1 MAYSCNFL
9 RRYQTS
15 KDIKC
20 LLQKKIV
27 TLNPYA
33 EASQP
38 ENNYKINDYLI
49 KKISAITLVKS
60 VLTVILFVFLYLIFL
75 FNIRPQEKDKK
86 YSFVFSLTHDQVF
99 TTGSLESLQNFF
111 NSARFPI
118 NLDTEFWIEIKKLT
132 YRRKFK
138 NFQTTIDVPLKIYC
152 HLFGFRGKFKVFTK
166 IINRCFNSVFLL
178 VQNKSAFLILKEYV
192 FDEVIYNELDS
203 RLVKNLIT
211 TQSHLMYQPLIF
223 QKKDPSFERIMIW
236 YSANSV
242 PIPYADPE
250 ISRITLKPEIFRSID
265 IDEHWVWTQAH
276 AEYLNKVSGQRVLT
290 KGSMVFYNASFDK
303 LVEKNI
309 DVLVF
314 DVAPVKDFAQNNIYN
329 ESEVKNFLLDIVG
342 AASQISQDI
351 RIKLRVCVK
360 PKRDTTS
367 IHSAAYLRLLKD
379 LKSSGL
385 IDVLNPH
392 ENLYNLINS
401 SRVVIGYP
409 FTSPV
414 WIGLELDIPSIFYS
428 SSSLIQKNVKP
439 INQNFIQNRN
449 ELEIFIRKNVMR

>member
-1 MAYSCNFL
+1 MAYSYNFL
-9 RRYQTS
+9 RHYQTS
-15 KDIKC
+15 EDIKC
-20 LLQKKIV
+20 LLQKKIA
-27 TLNPYA
+27 TLNPYV

-49 KKISAITLVKS
+49 RKISAITLVKS
-60 VLTVILFVFLYLIFL
+60 VLIVILFIILYLIFL
-75 FNIRPQEKDKK
+75 FNIRPKEKDKK
-86 YSFVFSLTHDQVF
+86 YSFVFSLTNDQVF
-99 TTGSLESLQNFF
+99 TTGSLESLERFF
-111 NSARFPI
+111 NSTRFPI

-166 IINRCFNSVFLL
+166 IVNRCFNSVFLL

-192 FDEVIYNELDS
+192 FDEVIYNELDF

-242 PIPYADPE
+242 PITYADPE
-250 ISRITLKPEIFRSID
+250 ISRITLKPEIFSRID
-265 IDEHWVWTQAH
+265 IDEHWVWTKEH
-276 AEYLNKVSGQRVLT
+276 AEFLNRVSGQRALT
-290 KGSMVFYNASFDK
+290 KGSMMFYNASFDK
-303 LVEKNI
+303 SVDKNI

-314 DVAPVKDFAQNNIYN
+314 DVTPVKDFAQNNIYN
-329 ESEVKNFLLDIVG
+329 EFEVSNFILDIVD
-342 AASQISQDI
+342 AASAISQDTGV
-351 RIKLRVCVK
+351 KLRVCVK
-360 PKRDTTS
+360 PKRATTS
-367 IHSAAYLRLLKD
+367 IHSAAYLRMLKD

-385 IDVLNPH
+385 IDVLSPNQ
-392 ENLYNLINS
+392 NLYDLIS
-401 SRVVIGYP
+401 SARVVIGYP

-428 SSSLIQKNVKP
+428 SSSLIERNFKR

-449 ELEIFIRKNVMR
+449 ELEIFICKNVMR

>member
-1 MAYSCNFL
+1 MACTCNFL
-9 RRYQTS
+9 RHYQAS
-15 KDIKC
+15 EDIKC

-27 TLNPYA
+27 SLNPYA
-33 EASQP
+33 DVTP
-38 ENNYKINDYLI
+38 TENNYKINNYLI
-49 KKISAITLVKS
+49 KKINVMTLVKS
-60 VLTVILFVFLYLIFL
+60 AFTVIIFIFLYLIFL

-86 YSFVFSLTHDQVF
+86 YSFVFSLSHDQVF

-111 NSARFPI
+111 DSARFPI

-152 HLFGFRGKFKVFTK
+152 RLFGFRGKFKVFTK

-250 ISRITLKPEIFRSID
+250 ISRITLKSEIFRSID
-265 IDEHWVWTQAH
+265 IDEHWVWTQSH
-276 AEYLNKVSGQRVLT
+276 AEFLNKVSGQRVLT
-290 KGSMVFYNASFDK
+290 KGSMMFYNATFDK
-303 LVEKNI
+303 LVDKNI

-314 DVAPVKDFAQNNIYN
+314 DVTPVKDFAQNNIYN

-351 RIKLRVCVK
+351 SIKLRVCVK
-360 PKRDTTS
+360 PKRDAAS
-367 IHSAAYLRLLKD
+367 INSAAYLRLLKD

-385 IDVLNPH
+385 IDVLNPY
-392 ENLYNLINS
+392 ENLYNLISS

-428 SSSLIQKNVKP
+428 SSSLLQKNVKP

-449 ELEIFIRKNVMR
+449 ELEIFIRKNVKR

>member
-1 MAYSCNFL
+1 
-9 RRYQTS
+9 
-15 KDIKC
+15 
-20 LLQKKIV
+20 
-27 TLNPYA
+27 
-33 EASQP
+33 
-38 ENNYKINDYLI
+38 
-49 KKISAITLVKS
+49 
-60 VLTVILFVFLYLIFL
+60 
-75 FNIRPQEKDKK
+75 
-86 YSFVFSLTHDQVF
+86 
-99 TTGSLESLQNFF
+99 
-111 NSARFPI
+111 
-118 NLDTEFWIEIKKLT
+118 
-132 YRRKFK
+132 
-138 NFQTTIDVPLKIYC
+138 
-152 HLFGFRGKFKVFTK
+152 
-166 IINRCFNSVFLL
+166 
-178 VQNKSAFLILKEYV
+178 
-192 FDEVIYNELDS
+192 
-203 RLVKNLIT
+203 
-211 TQSHLMYQPLIF
+211 MYQPLIF
-223 QKKDPSFERIMIW
+223 KKKDPSFERIMIW

-265 IDEHWVWTQAH
+265 IDEHWVWTQEH
-276 AEYLNKVSGQRVLT
+276 AKFLNKVSGQRVLT
-290 KGSMVFYNASFDK
+290 KGSMMFYNASFDK

-314 DVAPVKDFAQNNIYN
+314 DVTPVKDFAQNNIYN
-329 ESEVKNFLLDIVG
+329 EYEVKNFLLDIVG

-360 PKRDTTS
+360 PKRDTTN
-367 IHSAAYLRLLKD
+367 IHSASYLRLLKD

-385 IDVLNPH
+385 IDVLNPN

-439 INQNFIQNRN
+439 VNQNFIQNRN